1 MCICVGVV
9 AFCHKRSL
17 PPTIPPTPPVCLQD
31 VVLPTLKE
39 GITHL
44 SCTFILG
51 GCHGESSS
59 ATQPLWAA
67 AGGGR
72 SATDQGEK
80 KGAAL
85 HEMFLSLLHLRIL
98 LDFSSLRM
106 NAFIKVWAHFTVSID
121 LGLHFFSTLSS
132 PTFALGLISLAVI
145 NTWSLI

>member
-1 MCICVGVV
+1 MGVG

-17 PPTIPPTPPVCLQD
+17 PPTPPICLHD

-44 SCTFILG
+44 SCTFIPG
-51 GCHGESSS
+51 GCHGESSG

-80 KGAAL
+80 GAAL
-85 HEMFLSLLHLRIL
+85 PEMFLSLLHLRMM
-98 LDFSSLRM
+98 LDFSSLSIRM
-106 NAFIKVWAHFTVSID
+106 NALIKLWAHFTISVH
-121 LGLHFFSTLSS
+121 LGLQFFSTLKPNVCYRSDFCS
-132 PTFALGLISLAVI
+132 GLKYVESYLSAH
-145 NTWSLI
+145 S